1 MEGNILVGGDVMRGP
16 SMVVDALGDG
26 KRAARDIDR
35 LLTAQALD
43 PGAGGDD
50 HAV

>member
-1 MEGNILVGGDVMRGP
+1 MLRGP

-35 LLTAQALD
+35 LLTAQALA
-43 PGAGGDD
+43 PEPEP
-50 HAV
+50 